1 MTGKNAC
8 FAALSLLLAAVVLA
22 AGGKPVGSWDCTSS
36 TPNGGGEHQWTLT
49 VKEVDGKLA
58 GTAGGESGDVSLE
71 EVKYEG
77 GTLTFKVSIESG
89 TYEVILKID
98 GDKLDGNWKGGGET
112 GTVKGVKKA

>member
-1 MTGKNAC
+1 MLSLSL
-8 FAALSLLLAAVVLA
+8 AALVLVAAD
-22 AGGKPVGSWDCTSS
+22 KPVGSWDCTSS

-58 GTAGGESGDVSLE
+58 GTAGSEDGEIQLE
-71 EVKYEG
+71 ELKYED
-77 GTLTFKVSIESG
+77 GTLSFKVSLESG
-89 TYEVILKID
+89 TYEVTLKID